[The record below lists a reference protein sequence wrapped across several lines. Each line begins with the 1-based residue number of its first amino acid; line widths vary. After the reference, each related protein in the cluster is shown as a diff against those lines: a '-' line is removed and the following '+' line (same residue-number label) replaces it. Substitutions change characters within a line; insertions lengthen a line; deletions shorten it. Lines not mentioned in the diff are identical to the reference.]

1 MEQNWQNLLIEEDGR
16 STGRCECCQNE
27 TISLSGFVSTETESL
42 AAYFIAYTNGQPKH
56 GAEFT
61 FVVGKWGDA
70 AMAKDRFVIVM
81 HHFPEQGFMIDSDIV
96 EKKSNMQELAS
107 NFLNRDDIIGSKF
120 ADTLFSMVDAVYM
133 KDSRLDEIRNWK
145 ADA

>member
-1 MEQNWQNLLIEEDGR
+1 MDQNWQNLLVEEEGR
-16 STGRCECCQNE
+16 STGVCDCCQNE

-42 AAYFIAYTNGQPKH
+42 AAYFIAYTNGQPEH

-61 FVVGKWGDA
+61 FVVGKWGED

-81 HHFPEQGFMIDSDIV
+81 HHFPEKGFMLDSDFA
-96 EKKSNMQELAS
+96 EKKANMRELAS
-107 NFLNRDDIIGSKF
+107 NFLNREDIIGSKF
-120 ADTLFSMVDAVYM
+120 ADTLFSIVDAVYM
-133 KDSRLDEIRNWK
+133 KDSRLDEMRNWK

>member
-1 MEQNWQNLLIEEDGR
+1 MGKSWHNLLIEEDGR
-16 STGRCECCQNE
+16 STGLCDCCQNK
-27 TISLSGFVSTETESL
+27 TISLSGFVSTDTESL

-61 FVVGKWGDA
+61 FVVGKWGDE

-81 HHFPEQGFMIDSDIV
+81 HHFPEQGFMIDSDIA
-96 EKKSNMQELAS
+96 EKKSNMRDLAS

-120 ADTLFSMVDAVYM
+120 ADTLFSIVDAVYM
-133 KDSRLDEIRNWK
+133 KDSRIDVIRNWK
-145 ADA
+145 ANA